1 MKRKLL
7 PVIFFFASFSLS
19 FGQEGLLPFQ
29 DSAALIQEL
38 KLQEDIPSFTYRF
51 FIPKANINS
60 KITADSSFLWVET
73 DTAFI
78 SKSFKNGTLIDSLYG
93 QLQGNSANLLFFV
106 YEEKTNVEGLQSY
119 LETMYATGD
128 FVLAEDKEQPENDIM
143 LLASSNNYQPLD
155 AYKNR
160 LLGDFK
166 LLAVT
171 LIILFFIFTAASMII
186 FMLIFK
192 TQRNQREENIKNYE
206 NEIIGPLTNL
216 LFEKD
221 LDEISQM
228 SDQEISEI
236 FPRSLFK
243 KRLFKQVLIERIIGL
258 NKKMKGEFKDKL
270 KTLYKR
276 LGLVDLTKA
285 NLKDSRW
292 DIIASGLVQ
301 VNEMDLSELI
311 NEVKS
316 FTNSKNFHVR
326 SLAGATLLNLSEKV
340 DLSFL
345 TDQDYPRSDW
355 QQMNYLRII
364 KFVGSSKFLNIPILF
379 KSKNPSVREFAIKMV
394 RMLGRVD
401 LIAELHMINEAST
414 EEEKIELIKT
424 YDALGAHMEVEFI
437 NNCMLSNNPDLKKIA
452 VKAAGNLG
460 NSYSEVILMDI
471 LLQNI
476 DFRLRRAC
484 LTSLN
489 KLNAQTFEKFVA
501 TQPLPENKALKAQIQ
516 DPLLS
521 NV

>member
-7 PVIFFFASFSLS
+7 LFIFFLATLSLS
-19 FGQEGLLPFQ
+19 FGQEGLLPFR

-38 KLQEDIPSFTYRF
+38 KLQEEIPSFSYKF
-51 FIPKANINS
+51 FIPKVSKNS
-60 KITADSSFLWVET
+60 KIPGDSTFLWVET

-78 SKSFKNGTLIDSLYG
+78 SKAFKNGTLIDSLYEPLKG
-93 QLQGNSANLLFFV
+93 DSASILFFV
-106 YEEKTNVEGLQSY
+106 YEEKTNINGLRSY

-128 FVLAEDKEQPENDIM
+128 FVLAEDKEQPENDI
-143 LLASSNNYQPLD
+143 LLVASSNNYQPLD

-171 LIILFFIFTAASMII
+171 LIILFFIFSAASMII

-206 NEIIGPLTNL
+206 QEIIGPLTNL

-221 LDEISQM
+221 LEEISQM
-228 SDQEISEI
+228 SNEEISDI
-236 FPRSLFK
+236 FPKSLFK

-276 LGLVDLTKA
+276 LGLVELTKA

-292 DIIASGLVQ
+292 DKISAGLVQ
-301 VNEMDLSELI
+301 VNEMDLGELI

-316 FTNSKNFHVR
+316 FTNSKNFYVR

-345 TDQDYPRSDW
+345 KDQDYPLSDW

-364 KFVGSSKFLNIPILF
+364 KFVGSSKFLNIPILL
-379 KSKNPSVREFAIKMV
+379 KSKNQSVREFAIKLV

-414 EEEKIELIKT
+414 DDEKIELINT

-437 NNCMLSNNPDLKKIA
+437 NNCMLSTNPDLKKIA

-471 LLQNI
+471 LVQTI

-484 LTSLN
+484 LTSLS
-489 KLNAQTFEKFVA
+489 KLNTETFEKFVS
-501 TQPLPENKALKAQIQ
+501 TQPLPENQALKAQIQ

>member
-1 MKRKLL
+1 
-7 PVIFFFASFSLS
+7 
-19 FGQEGLLPFQ
+19 
-29 DSAALIQEL
+29 
-38 KLQEDIPSFTYRF
+38 
-51 FIPKANINS
+51 
-60 KITADSSFLWVET
+60 
-73 DTAFI
+73 
-78 SKSFKNGTLIDSLYG
+78 
-93 QLQGNSANLLFFV
+93 
-106 YEEKTNVEGLQSY
+106 
-119 LETMYATGD
+119 
-128 FVLAEDKEQPENDIM
+128 
-143 LLASSNNYQPLD
+143 
-155 AYKNR
+155 
-160 LLGDFK
+160 
-166 LLAVT
+166 
-171 LIILFFIFTAASMII
+171 
-186 FMLIFK
+186 
-192 TQRNQREENIKNYE
+192 
-206 NEIIGPLTNL
+206 
-216 LFEKD
+216 
-221 LDEISQM
+221 
-228 SDQEISEI
+228 
-236 FPRSLFK
+236 
-243 KRLFKQVLIERIIGL
+243 
-258 NKKMKGEFKDKL
+258 
-270 KTLYKR
+270 
-276 LGLVDLTKA
+276 
-285 NLKDSRW
+285 
-292 DIIASGLVQ
+292 
-301 VNEMDLSELI
+301 MDLSELI

-345 TDQDYPRSDW
+345 KDQDYPLSDW